1 MITYEGTQLSH
12 PKLEPLHNTRFT
24 IYFYQQPADDSY
36 IPVPQIPLF
45 HTLPQLH
52 LQRERGWLLHENSS
66 VARELGASL
75 A

>member
-52 LQRERGWLLHENSS
+52 KLQSAVRNGESNG
-66 VARELGASL
+66 
-75 A
+75 